1 MKTIH
6 KMRGSVI
13 VREGEETDE
22 AYIIL
27 EGEIDVTKKG
37 KHLATL
43 EENSIFGEIAL
54 VDQRPRTATCTAKTN
69 CILGMVTR
77 ENYKDLIKYRPQA
90 VIPIMKIVTDRMRNL
105 MDIMEDLHKM

>member
-6 KMRGSVI
+6 RMKGDVI

-37 KHLATL
+37 MHLATL

-77 ENYKDLIKYRPQA
+77 TNYKELIKYRPQA